1 MHHENLNLQFL
12 GRYND
17 RKVYKGANSFEEAPD
32 YESIYLVSRGKGRG
46 YRMYINKKLVGHCD
60 DDYAVEWF
68 KEPEEEIVE
77 ELTFTA
83 SPVPTTESQPAR
95 TATPEQPQT
104 APDRNSDDFWTRIQK
119 EITDVL
125 NSAAI

>member
-1 MHHENLNLQFL
+1 MSYENLQFL

-77 ELTFTA
+77 ELNFTA
-83 SPVPTTESQPAR
+83 TPAVPHYEPEPAPVPVPESQPA
-95 TATPEQPQT
+95 
-104 APDRNSDDFWTRIQK
+104 RNSDDFWTRIQK

>member
-1 MHHENLNLQFL
+1 MSYENLQFL

-17 RKVYKGANSFEEAPD
+17 RKVYKGANSFEDAPD

-83 SPVPTTESQPAR
+83 TPVAPQSAPVSVPEPQPA
-95 TATPEQPQT
+95 
-104 APDRNSDDFWTRIQK
+104 RNSDDFWTRIQK
-119 EITDVL
+119 EIADVL

>member
-17 RKVYKGANSFEEAPD
+17 RKVYKGANSFEDAPD

-68 KEPEEEIVE
+68 KEPEEETVE

-83 SPVPTTESQPAR
+83 TPVAPQYTPEPAPVSVPESQPAR
-95 TATPEQPQT
+95 
-104 APDRNSDDFWTRIQK
+104 DSDDFWTRIQK

>member
-1 MHHENLNLQFL
+1 
-12 GRYND
+12 
-17 RKVYKGANSFEEAPD
+17 
-32 YESIYLVSRGKGRG
+32 
-46 YRMYINKKLVGHCD
+46 MYINKKLVGHCD

-83 SPVPTTESQPAR
+83 TPAVPQYTPEPAPAR
-95 TATPEQPQT
+95 TATPESQPAPV

-125 NSAAI
+125 HSAAI